1 MEFDMDTD
9 EMFKSVCFFAFGL
22 LCALGI
28 WRLSQ
33 TPHNCFKDL
42 QDKTPPCFMIDA
54 EADAALITERMN
66 TYYSK
71 EMAVHYLHGTDNGDM
86 VVCFVGGYDGEIKRT
101 NK

>member
-1 MEFDMDTD
+1 
-9 EMFKSVCFFAFGL
+9 
-22 LCALGI
+22 
-28 WRLSQ
+28 
-33 TPHNCFKDL
+33 
-42 QDKTPPCFMIDA
+42 
-54 EADAALITERMN
+54 MN